1 MWPGALLLGDSQTQ
15 LSGCEGGWV
24 QLLSDKFVRRLDIV
38 NRGFSGQTL
47 PISVLCSNL
56 LLQVT
61 TPECCSPFFR
71 IFSARNVQQRPVT
84 TLMLTFVQEDM
95 SKFHIVV
102 IFLGSNDAS
111 IPSENPQQAVPLEE
125 FGENLLKMISLLL
138 SKFGN
143 NCEGSGTDD
152 WCRE

>member
-1 MWPGALLLGDSQTQ
+1 
-15 LSGCEGGWV
+15 
-24 QLLSDKFVRRLDIV
+24 
-38 NRGFSGQTL
+38 
-47 PISVLCSNL
+47 
-56 LLQVT
+56 
-61 TPECCSPFFR
+61 
-71 IFSARNVQQRPVT
+71 
-84 TLMLTFVQEDM
+84 MLTFVQEDI

-143 NCEGSGTDD
+143 NCEGSGTDN
-152 WCRE
+152 WCCRE

>member
-1 MWPGALLLGDSQTQ
+1 M
-15 LSGCEGGWV
+15 
-24 QLLSDKFVRRLDIV
+24 
-38 NRGFSGQTL
+38 
-47 PISVLCSNL
+47 
-56 LLQVT
+56 
-61 TPECCSPFFR
+61 
-71 IFSARNVQQRPVT
+71 
-84 TLMLTFVQEDM
+84 
-95 SKFHIVV
+95 V

-111 IPSENPQQAVPLEE
+111 IASENPQQAVPLEE